1 MKCFR
6 HPDVDAVA
14 LCKQCCKAL
23 CASCAVEGQGG
34 ISCHGTC
41 AEEVERQHALLH
53 RARQGLG
60 AASAAIGRTAYFL
73 LVCGAAMLVLG
84 LVDDSTF
91 ATIMGAVLLASG
103 LVGIRTA
110 RKFPRS

>member
-23 CASCAVEGQGG
+23 CAACAVEGQGG
-34 ISCHGTC
+34 TSCGGNC
-41 AEEVERQHALLH
+41 AEEVELQHNLL
-53 RARQGLG
+53 RAAKPSLG
-60 AASAAIGRTAYFL
+60 SAAAAITRTAYFL

-91 ATIMGAVLLASG
+91 ATTMGAVFLVFG
-103 LVGIRTA
+103 LVAIRTA
-110 RKFPRS
+110 RKFPRP